1 MTAPTRRDRPWS
13 PDKSSFDD
21 AVRALLDFP
30 VGCPGLT
37 KEMHLFWGPDG
48 EVTADLGVGQR
59 WIGQRPYLCLQVLQ
73 LTVREEV
80 RRRGWML
87 GLLRRLSELTPL
99 PLYLAGVHSQ
109 GIRDVL
115 IQHGFLGHRD
125 IGADMVRTRGEP
137 IKAPWPHPR

>member
-13 PDKSSFDD
+13 PDNSSFDD

-99 PLYLAGVHSQ
+99 TLYIVGVTDAGV
-109 GIRDVL
+109 RKAL
-115 IQHGFLGHRD
+115 EKHGFFSHRD
-125 IGADMVRTRGEP
+125 IEPDMLRTRRKP
-137 IKAPWPHPR
+137 IKAPWPKPR